1 MVALALAA
9 LVTGCAAVLASSAPG
24 WDDGIAGALDTL
36 LGWADGLWRTAFIGA
51 FVLAVVIVAAV
62 LVRRRWALGRDV
74 VVALLVVIVA
84 SILLGRLVESGWFA
98 FDFGVWSP
106 WGFPELHIA
115 CVTALVAVAAPEL
128 VRPVRLLAEGLV
140 ALGAL
145 GAVVLGAALP
155 SGALGALA
163 VGLGAASLVRL
174 AFGTAA
180 GVPATGRVRDALGAL
195 GVDVADLAPSA
206 AQQMGAAEY
215 VGRDAGGRHLVVRVL
230 GRDSQ
235 DTQRMARRWR
245 LLVYRDPPRSV
256 GPGRLEQ
263 VEHEALAIL
272 MAAEAGVRVPEVV
285 TAALGPDG
293 DAILVTRQP
302 AADPLELASPEQ
314 VSEAA
319 LRRLWDQVSRLHAA
333 GISHG
338 RLNAGN
344 VVIDDDGPVLVG
356 LAAAT
361 LAAPQSAID
370 IDVAELLV
378 ACTVLVGPDRA
389 LPAAIAGVGADAVRG
404 ALPYLQRAALTPHV
418 RDLARAHELAL
429 NDLRAAAADATGAE
443 LAKPPPLYRI
453 RLRDLLLTAL
463 VAVAAYLLIKQLA
476 QIGFGTIA
484 EELEGANL
492 AWVLLGLILA
502 QLALVFGGI
511 SLRGS
516 VATPLAL
523 WPCVVVQ
530 SALKVVNLTIPGSAG
545 RIAFNV
551 RFLQRMGAPT
561 AEAVSAG
568 AVDDISETVVQILLL
583 VLLLP
588 LVDLDV
594 DAGELAGGVSP
605 GRVVLTI
612 LIVFAVVIAVVLA
625 IPQLRA
631 KVLPA
636 MRPAFTNLRT
646 VAKTRRKR
654 LELFGGNLGSEV
666 CYALTLGSVCLA
678 YGVDLNLA
686 QLLVVNVAASALSSL
701 VPVPGGVGAEEAAIT
716 AGLVAMGVDDSTAFA
731 IALTHRVCTYYL
743 PPIWGA
749 FALRWLGRKGYV

>member
-1 MVALALAA
+1 MALALAA

-195 GVDVADLAPSA
+195 GVNVADLAPSA

-568 AVDDISETVVQILLL
+568 AVNDISETVVQILLV

-716 AGLVAMGVDDSTAFA
+716 AGLVAMGVNDSTAFA